1 LVSAGYGSLSAVCGG
16 AREQVSSNDVS
27 SKTLR
32 RIIVSRNTVALAAIG
47 LVLALVAVPA
57 LAAGSKTVK
66 EEKPGVADYNKGV
79 KLMKKGAYSDA
90 QTQFEAALAENEEFA
105 EAHNNLAF
113 SLRKL
118 GKDHW
123 DLALEHYNRAI
134 ELKPKLAEAY
144 MYRGVL
150 YSLMGDEESA
160 LEDHA
165 MLVNLDRKL
174 AKALQ
179 AAIASGEEPE
189 GLEGLAKAW

>member
-1 LVSAGYGSLSAVCGG
+1 MFLVLSSFAV
-16 AREQVSSNDVS
+16 
-27 SKTLR
+27 
-32 RIIVSRNTVALAAIG
+32 
-47 LVLALVAVPA
+47 VLALVAVPA
-57 LAAGSKTVK
+57 LAAESKTVK
-66 EEKPGVADYNKGV
+66 EDKPGVPDYNKGV
-79 KLMKKGAYSDA
+79 KLMKQGAYAEA
-90 QTQFEAALAENEEFA
+90 QAQFEAALAQNEEFA

-113 SLRKL
+113 SLRKQ

-123 DLALEHYNRAI
+123 DSALEHYSRAI

-160 LEDHA
+160 LADHA
-165 MLVNLDRKL
+165 KLVKLDRKL

-179 AAIASGEEPE
+179 AAIASGEEPD

>member
-1 LVSAGYGSLSAVCGG
+1 M
-16 AREQVSSNDVS
+16 N
-27 SKTLR
+27 
-32 RIIVSRNTVALAAIG
+32 RIFVALSSVAV
-47 LVLALVAVPA
+47 VLALVAVPA

-66 EEKPGVADYNKGV
+66 EEKPGVPEYNKGV
-79 KLMKKGAYSDA
+79 KLMKKGAYADA
-90 QTQFEAALAENEEFA
+90 QARFEAALAQNEEFA

-113 SLRKL
+113 SLRKQ

-123 DLALEHYNRAI
+123 DAALEHYSRAI

-144 MYRGVL
+144 MYCGVL

-160 LEDHA
+160 LADHA
-165 MLVNLDRKL
+165 KLVKLDRKL

-179 AAIASGEEPE
+179 AAIASGEEPD